1 MTETFDFVIIGAGQ
15 AGIPLGRELARRD
28 KRVAL
33 VERKFLGGSCINFG
47 CTPTKAAITSAR
59 VAHLARRGAEFGLRI
74 PSVDVDF
81 AAVIDRAQAI
91 VDSYRTG
98 LERNFGDNPKL
109 IRGHARIAGRAGS
122 RFRIAAGDAEL
133 LADQVVLD
141 TSTRSFIPPIDGLHA
156 INILHAGNWLDHRA
170 LPERLIIIGGGVIAV
185 EMAQFYRRTG

>member
-74 PSVDVDF
+74 PTIDVDF
-81 AAVIDRAQAI
+81 AAVIERARKIAETSRSGLDR
-91 VDSYRTG
+91 R
-98 LERNFGDNPKL
+98 LEGSDNPKL
-109 IRGHARIAGRAGS
+109 LRG
-122 RFRIAAGDAEL
+122 
-133 LADQVVLD
+133 
-141 TSTRSFIPPIDGLHA
+141 
-156 INILHAGNWLDHRA
+156 
-170 LPERLIIIGGGVIAV
+170 
-185 EMAQFYRRTG
+185 